1 MWHLGWPLLL
11 GRNIAERDDQFVVT
25 SVADA
30 SVDDGAWF

>member
-1 MWHLGWPLLL
+1 VAPVVATVAWEKYCGC
-11 GRNIAERDDQFVVT
+11 RDDQFVVT